1 MTKEIEEIAARLR
14 SLRLSRNLTLAE
26 VEIKSHKRLRAV
38 ALGSYERGD
47 RSLSVSKA
55 IELSGFYE
63 VPLSYLLTGLSPT
76 QSVEKEIV
84 IDLRRIKALSIV
96 EEKTTPTQKIL
107 FSFLLGIIKER
118 QDFNGEILSLRK
130 SDIEFLTITIGCS
143 SVEFAMYLAQ
153 NKLLFETKDT
163 SSL

>member
-26 VEIKSHKRLRAV
+26 VEIKSHKRLRVV

-55 IELSGFYE
+55 IELSEFYD

-84 IDLRRIKALSIV
+84 IDLRRIKALSIA

-130 SDIEFLTITIGCS
+130 SDIEFLTITIGCT
-143 SVEFAMYLAQ
+143 SVEFATYLAQ
-153 NKLLFETKDT
+153 NKLLFETKET
-163 SSL
+163 NSL

>member
-14 SLRLSRNLTLAE
+14 TLRLSRNLTLAD

-55 IELSGFYE
+55 IELSEFYD

-84 IDLRRIKALSIV
+84 IDLRRIKALSIA

-130 SDIEFLTITIGCS
+130 SDIEFLTITIGCT
-143 SVEFAMYLAQ
+143 SVEFATYLAQ
-153 NKLLFETKDT
+153 NKLLFETKET
-163 SSL
+163 NSL

>member
-1 MTKEIEEIAARLR
+1 MTKEIEDIAARLR
-14 SLRLSRNLTLAE
+14 SLRLSRNLTLAD

-55 IELSGFYE
+55 IELSEFYD

-84 IDLRRIKALSIV
+84 IDLRRIKALSIA

-107 FSFLLGIIKER
+107 LSFLLGIIKQR

-130 SDIEFLTITIGCS
+130 SDIEFLTITIGCT

-153 NKLLFETKDT
+153 NKLLFETKET

>member
-1 MTKEIEEIAARLR
+1 MTKELEEIAARLR
-14 SLRLSRNLTLAE
+14 SLRLSRNLTLTG
-26 VEIKSHKRLRAV
+26 VEIKSHKKLRAV

-47 RSLSVSKA
+47 RFLSVSKA
-55 IELSGFYE
+55 IELSEFYE

-76 QSVEKEIV
+76 QSLQREIV
-84 IDLRRIKALSIV
+84 IDLRRIKALSIS

-153 NKLLFETKDT
+153 NKMLFETKET

>member
-1 MTKEIEEIAARLR
+1 MTKETEEIASRLR
-14 SLRLSRNLTLAE
+14 SIRLSRNLTLTD
-26 VEIKSHKRLRAV
+26 VEIKSHKQLRAV

-47 RSLSVSKA
+47 RSLSVLKA
-55 IELSGFYE
+55 IELAEFYE

-76 QSVEKEIV
+76 QSVEREIV
-84 IDLRRIKALSIV
+84 IDLRRIKALAIS
-96 EEKTTPTQKIL
+96 EEKISPTQKIL
-107 FSFLLGIIKER
+107 FSFLSGIIKIR

-143 SVEFAMYLAQ
+143 TGEFAMYLAQ
-153 NKLLFETKDT
+153 NNLLFETKAT

>member
-14 SLRLSRNLTLAE
+14 TLRLSRNLTLAD

-55 IELSGFYE
+55 IELSEFYE
-63 VPLSYLLTGLSPT
+63 VPLSYLLTGLSPI
-76 QSVEKEIV
+76 QSVERDIV
-84 IDLRRIKALSIV
+84 IDLRRIKALSIA

-130 SDIEFLTITIGCS
+130 SDIEFLTITIGCT

-153 NKLLFETKDT
+153 NKLLFETKET
-163 SSL
+163 NSL

>member
-14 SLRLSRNLTLAE
+14 SIRLSRNLTLAD
-26 VEIKSHKRLRAV
+26 VEIKSQKHLRAV

-55 IELSGFYE
+55 IELSEFYE

-76 QSVEKEIV
+76 QSVERDIV
-84 IDLRRIKALSIV
+84 IDLRRIKALSIA

-143 SVEFAMYLAQ
+143 SVDFGMYLAQ
-153 NKLLFETKDT
+153 NKLLFETKET

>member
-1 MTKEIEEIAARLR
+1 MIKEIEEIAARLR

-107 FSFLLGIIKER
+107 FSFILGIIKER

-153 NKLLFETKDT
+153 NKLLFETKET

>member
-1 MTKEIEEIAARLR
+1 MIKEIEEIAARLR

-153 NKLLFETKDT
+153 NKLLFETKET

>member
-14 SLRLSRNLTLAE
+14 TLRLSRNLTLAE

-55 IELSGFYE
+55 IELSEFYE

-84 IDLRRIKALSIV
+84 IDLRRIKALSIA

-130 SDIEFLTITIGCS
+130 SDIEFLTITIGCT

-153 NKLLFETKDT
+153 NKLLFETKET
-163 SSL
+163 NSL

>member
-107 FSFLLGIIKER
+107 FSFILGIIKER
-118 QDFNGEILSLRK
+118 QDFNGDLLSLRK
-130 SDIEFLTITIGCS
+130 SDIEFLTITIGCT
-143 SVEFAMYLAQ
+143 SVEFATYLAQ
-153 NKLLFETKDT
+153 NKLLFEPKETN
-163 SSL
+163 SL

>member
-1 MTKEIEEIAARLR
+1 
-14 SLRLSRNLTLAE
+14 
-26 VEIKSHKRLRAV
+26 V

-55 IELSGFYE
+55 IELSEFYD

-84 IDLRRIKALSIV
+84 IDLRRIKALSIA

-130 SDIEFLTITIGCS
+130 SDIEFLTITIGCT
-143 SVEFAMYLAQ
+143 SVEFATYLAQ
-153 NKLLFETKDT
+153 NKLLFETKET

>member
-14 SLRLSRNLTLAE
+14 TLRLSRNLTLAE

-153 NKLLFETKDT
+153 NKLLFETKET

>member
-1 MTKEIEEIAARLR
+1 MIKEIEEIAARLR
-14 SLRLSRNLTLAE
+14 TLRLSRNLTLAE

-107 FSFLLGIIKER
+107 FSFILGIIKER

-153 NKLLFETKDT
+153 NKLLFETKET